1 MRLGVQALSLAISCV
16 MADISARLRHAQSL
30 LAAFKQTPGF
40 AHIAA
45 SECEALSKEIEGAEM
60 TTLQIAECMEEII
73 ALGFERCQQRD
84 LLGMLRAKLVSHRAP
99 VAPPAASGLTTSPPA
114 PPAAS
119 DRPTANAAQAMTL
132 LTPGQG
138 RTRQNYENLTMYL
151 PASVRI
157 RKQINPIARGLD
169 CRAPRHR
176 TVASDLAVV
185 SPVEQGVNRFPYRG
199 VGARAARGQRQV
211 LQVPRKVGLD
221 LSFGDDQAEP
231 QSCDS
236 CLDIFK

>member
-1 MRLGVQALSLAISCV
+1 MP
-16 MADISARLRHAQSL
+16 DISARLRVAKSM
-30 LAAFKQTPGF
+30 LAAFRQTPGF
-40 AHIAA
+40 AELAG
-45 SECEALSKEIEGAEM
+45 SECEAISNEIETAEM

-73 ALGFERCQQRD
+73 ALGFERSQQRD
-84 LLGMLRAKLVSHRAP
+84 LLEMLRTKLVSHRAP

-119 DRPTANAAQAMTL
+119 DRPTANDAQAMTL
-132 LTPGQG
+132 FTPGQRG
-138 RTRQNYENLTMYL
+138 RQNYENLTMYL

-211 LQVPRKVGLD
+211 LQVPRKVGLG
-221 LSFGDDQAEP
+221 LSFGDNQAEP

-236 CLDIFK
+236 RLDIFK

>member
-1 MRLGVQALSLAISCV
+1 MPDV
-16 MADISARLRHAQSL
+16 SARLRVAKSM
-30 LAAFKQTPGF
+30 LAAYRQTPGF
-40 AHIAA
+40 LEIAG
-45 SECEALSKEIEGAEM
+45 SECEAISNEIATAEM
-60 TTLQIAECMEEII
+60 TTLQLADAMEEIN
-73 ALGFERCQQRD
+73 AMGFERSQQRG
-84 LLGMLRAKLVSHRAP
+84 LLEMLRTKLVSHRAP

-132 LTPGQG
+132 FTPGQG

-157 RKQINPIARGLD
+157 WKQINPIARGLD

-211 LQVPRKVGLD
+211 LQVPRKVGLG
-221 LSFGDDQAEP
+221 LSFGDNQAEP
-231 QSCDS
+231 RSCDS
-236 CLDIFK
+236 RLDVFK

>member
-1 MRLGVQALSLAISCV
+1 MPISCV
-16 MADISARLRHAQSL
+16 MPDVSARLRVAKSM
-30 LAAFKQTPGF
+30 LAAYRQTPGF
-40 AHIAA
+40 LEIAG
-45 SECEALSKEIEGAEM
+45 SECEAISNEIATAEM
-60 TTLQIAECMEEII
+60 TTLQIADAMEEII
-73 ALGFERCQQRD
+73 AMGFERSQQRD
-84 LLGMLRAKLVSHRAP
+84 LLEMLRTKLVSHRAP
-99 VAPPAASGLTTSPPA
+99 VAPPAASGLTTA

-119 DRPTANAAQAMTL
+119 GLPMAPPAASGRPIAPPAMTL
-132 LTPGQG
+132 FTPGQG

-221 LSFGDDQAEP
+221 
-231 QSCDS
+231 
-236 CLDIFK
+236 

>member
-1 MRLGVQALSLAISCV
+1 MP
-16 MADISARLRHAQSL
+16 DISARLRVAKSM

-40 AHIAA
+40 ADVAA
-45 SECEALSKEIEGAEM
+45 SECEALSNEIETAEM

-84 LLGMLRAKLVSHRAP
+84 LLEMLRAKLASHRAP
-99 VAPPAASGLTTSPPA
+99 VAPPAASGLTTA

-119 DRPTANAAQAMTL
+119 GLPTAPPAIELFTPIQQG
-132 LTPGQG
+132 LTPS
-138 RTRQNYENLTMYL
+138 RQNYETFTMYV

-157 RKQINPIARGLD
+157 WKHINPTARGLE

-185 SPVEQGVNRFPYRG
+185 SPVEQGVSRFPYRG
-199 VGARAARGQRQV
+199 VGARAARGQRRV
-211 LQVPRKVGLD
+211 LQVPRKVGL
-221 LSFGDDQAEP
+221 E
-231 QSCDS
+231 
-236 CLDIFK
+236 